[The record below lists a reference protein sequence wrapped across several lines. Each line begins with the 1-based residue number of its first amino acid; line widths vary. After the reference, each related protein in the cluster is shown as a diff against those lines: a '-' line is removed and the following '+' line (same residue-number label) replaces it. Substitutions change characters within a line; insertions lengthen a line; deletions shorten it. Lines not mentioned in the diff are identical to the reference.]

1 MNKKLT
7 VREAVELLE
16 KKVDFFVFFDA
27 TTGMFLGSGNARESR
42 EEYGD
47 CPVTDITFRTDIET
61 HKPIALLK
69 IMYTQEDEYERWSN
83 SW

>member
-7 VREAVELLE
+7 VREAVGSLV

-27 TTGMFLGSGNARESR
+27 TTGMFLGSGNARESA

-47 CPVTDITFRTDIET
+47 CTVTDIAFRTDTET

-69 IMYTQEDEYERWSN
+69 IMYAQEEDYESWSN
-83 SW
+83 SR

>member
-7 VREAVELLE
+7 VREAVGLLV
-16 KKVDFFVFFDA
+16 KKVDFFVLFDA
-27 TTGMFLGSGNARESR
+27 TTGMFLGSGNAKASA

-69 IMYTQEDEYERWSN
+69 IMYTREDEYERWSN

>member
-7 VREAVELLE
+7 VREAVESLV

-27 TTGMFLGSGNARESR
+27 TTGMFLGSGNAKASA

-47 CPVTDITFRTDIET
+47 YTVTDITFRTNTET
-61 HKPIALLK
+61 HKPIALLR
-69 IMYTQEDEYERWSN
+69 IMSTQEEDYESWSN
-83 SW
+83 SK

>member
-7 VREAVELLE
+7 VHEAVKLLV
-16 KKVDFFVFFDA
+16 KKVDFFVFFDD
-27 TTGMFLGSGNARESR
+27 TTGMFLGSGNAKASI

-47 CPVTDITFRTDIET
+47 CPVTDIALRTDIET

>member
-27 TTGMFLGSGNARESR
+27 TTGMFLGSGNARESA

-47 CPVTDITFRTDIET
+47 CTVTDITLRTDIET

-69 IMYTQEDEYERWSN
+69 IMYTREDEYERWSN